1 MEQKRYL
8 TKSRFKLATECPTKL
23 FYTKKAGYADQKLD
37 DSFLLALA
45 DGGFQV
51 GELAKLY
58 FPGGHDIKSLDY
70 EKSLSE
76 TNALLAQQKVT
87 IYEAA
92 IATGNLFIR
101 ADILVKDGDHLY
113 LYEVKSKSYDGSG
126 GTSFTNR
133 DGTISS
139 SWKSY
144 LYDVAFQ
151 KHVIKEA
158 FPQYTVSAHLMMA
171 DTSSLCPTDGLNQ
184 KFVLVTDDRGRKSV
198 RVSDTLTEED
208 LSSPI
213 LIKVNVDDM
222 CTIIYEGSDGE
233 QDLGLSFAERVNYFS
248 EHYASDTKIIS
259 PISSVCATCE
269 FTTTNNDEL
278 QGKLSG
284 KKECWKERLGWG
296 DEDFVFS
303 TVLDIWD
310 FSKKNKNKLIGENR
324 IRLTDVRKSDIEP
337 KEDGRLGISRTQRQ
351 WLQVEKFQTGDLS
364 VWLDKANMQRKIES
378 WTFPLHFID
387 FETSMVAIPFTKGRR
402 PYEGIAFQFSHHTVQ
417 HDGTI
422 AHAGQYLNVTPGV
435 FPNYEFVREL
445 KRQLEH
451 DSGSIFRYSNHENTY
466 LNMIYRQL
474 QSDKSEVA
482 DSMELCS
489 FIRSITTSVK
499 SSPISWEGQRTMVDM
514 WDLVKRYYYDPATNG
529 SNSIKAVLPAILNSS
544 DLLKEKYSQP
554 IYGSQT
560 GIPSLNFKDWQWIT
574 IEDGKVV
581 DPYMLL
587 PKMFGDISDKD
598 MGLLISSDDELHNGG
613 AALTAYGRMQFE
625 EMSAYER
632 DEIRKALLKYCELD
646 TMAMVMLYE
655 GWLDLLG
662 TT

>member
-1 MEQKRYL
+1 MAQKRYL

-23 FYTKKAGYADQKLD
+23 FYTKKAEYADQKLD
-37 DSFLLALA
+37 DPFLIALA

-58 FPGGHDIKSLDY
+58 FPGGHDITSLDY
-70 EKSLSE
+70 ATSLAE
-76 TNALLAQQKVT
+76 TNALLAQQKVI

-101 ADILVKDGDHLY
+101 ADILVKEGNHLW
-113 LYEVKSKSYDGSG
+113 LYEVKSKSYDGSEG
-126 GTSFTNR
+126 PSFTNR
-133 DGTISS
+133 DGTISAT
-139 SWKSY
+139 WKSY

-158 FPQYTVSAHLMMA
+158 FPHYTVSSHLMMA

-184 KFVLVTDDRGRKSV
+184 KFRLVADSHGRKSV
-198 RVSDTLTEED
+198 LVSDTLTEED

-222 CTIIYEGSDGE
+222 CTKIYEGSDGE
-233 QDLGLSFAERVNYFS
+233 QDLGLSFAERVTYFA
-248 EHYASDTKIIS
+248 EHYASDTKIVS
-259 PISSVCATCE
+259 PVSSVCATCE
-269 FTTTNNDEL
+269 FTTTNDDEL

-284 KKECWKERLGWG
+284 RKECWKERLGWG
-296 DEDFVFS
+296 DEDFALS

-324 IRLTDVRKSDIEP
+324 IRLSDVRKSDIEP

-351 WLQVEKFQTGDLS
+351 WMQVHKSKTHDSS
-364 VWLDKANMQRKIES
+364 VWIDRKNLQSEIAS

-387 FETSMVAIPFTKGRR
+387 FETSMAAIPFNKGRR
-402 PYEGIAFQFSHHTVQ
+402 PYEGIAFQFSHHTVLR
-417 HDGTI
+417 DGSI
-422 AHAGQYLNVTPGV
+422 AHVGEYLNATPGV
-435 FPNYEFVREL
+435 FPNYEFVRAL
-445 KRQLEH
+445 KSQLEG

-482 DSMELCS
+482 DAAQLCS

-499 SSPISWEGQRTMVDM
+499 HSTEQWDGQRSMVDM
-514 WDLVKRYYYDPATNG
+514 WALVKRYYYDPATNG

-544 DLLKEKYSQP
+544 DFLKAKYCQP
-554 IYGSQT
+554 IYGSEA
-560 GIPSLNFKDWQWIT
+560 GIPSLNFKDWQWLT

-581 DPYMLL
+581 DPYKSL
-587 PKMFGDISDKD
+587 PKMFTDISDKD
-598 MGLLISSDDELHNGG
+598 MRLLSSDDELRDGG

-625 EMSAYER
+625 EMSDYER
-632 DEIRKALLKYCELD
+632 EEIRKALLKYCELD

-662 TT
+662 TV